1 MGASQQSVFMSDC
14 LLVTCV
20 LPCLPGEW
28 VSFCVSGAI
37 EADGAWAWAK
47 FGLRCMLLPK
57 ACAILG
63 NGKRVWE

>member
-37 EADGAWAWAK
+37 EADGAWA
-47 FGLRCMLLPK
+47 
-57 ACAILG
+57 
-63 NGKRVWE
+63 